1 MIGRIAMNIL
11 FMGKSDLNQKK
22 FRAFAIWMILAMTVG
37 GFAVQAQTTATLTV
51 QANQP
56 GALISSNLFGIF
68 FEEINHAGDGG
79 IYAEMVSNRNFEAP
93 GLTAGWQF
101 VPTGSAVGTLSA
113 DSSMPLSA
121 SNVYAAKLS
130 FSSGSGTAGLA
141 NNGYWGMNFQAGQTY
156 NLGLYAR
163 CSSGFTGA
171 INASLQSANGSQ
183 VYAQGLISGLT
194 TNWQYFSRSLV
205 PNSSDTAGRLALVI
219 SQPGS
224 VWVDVVSLF
233 PQQTFDNRPNGMRPD
248 LMNKLVNLQPSF
260 MRFPGG
266 SWVNGN
272 SLTNMYAWKRTIGPL
287 GDRRYQNNLWGY
299 YVDNGQGYYEY
310 LQMCEDLG
318 TEPLFVINCGMD
330 VFSVGD
336 SVPLASMGPYVQDAL
351 DAIQYANGPANST
364 WGALRAAAG
373 HPAPF
378 NLKYIEIGNENG
390 GSAYNDR
397 YALFYDA
404 IKTNYPDMHII
415 ADNWGGLPVSRPVE
429 ISDEHYYSDPTF
441 FMANATKYDSY
452 SRSGPKVYVGEYA
465 VTTGAGNGNLIGALG
480 EAAFMTGLERNA
492 DIVCMASYAPLFANL
507 NSKNWNP
514 DLIYF
519 TSSQVY
525 GTPSYYV
532 QQMFSV
538 NRGDEVLPLTL
549 NFTGDTN
556 APPHGAI
563 GLGSWN
569 TSVQYTN
576 IVITSNGVTLYQ
588 SDFVNSGTN
597 GWRVYNGNWAVNGG
611 IYQQTT
617 ITTDC
622 RSTTGNTN
630 WANYTITLRARKV
643 GGSEGFLI
651 LFNWLDDNNWTWF
664 NVGGWNNTQ
673 TAIEQM
679 VNGSKSIIGQ
689 GVPGSVQ
696 TLQWYDIRL
705 VLNGTHIQGYVNNVL
720 VLDVSYPAIEPV
732 YASASYAAA
741 SGRVILKAVNVTGN
755 PIVTT
760 FNLNGL
766 PSVSPQASLSQLASA
781 NSLAENSL
789 ANPTNVF
796 PVNGVISNAATNF
809 SYTLPAYS
817 LSVIRFQTPP
827 ISPVRVGLG
836 AGTNVNYLDPLSGG
850 VPVNLS
856 SFITNDVSVDFTVE
870 AADGAVVTNGTLQ
883 FVPGQTNLIISLP
896 PGVLQPGAF
905 FRVTLTNPVNGQ
917 LDTVP
922 RAFFAVASSGGP
934 LQLGVARYADENL
947 VYWTATNATL
957 LEATN
962 LAGPW
967 TTNNNQSAP
976 IQVPESPTSEFFRL
990 MQ

>member
-1 MIGRIAMNIL
+1 MQPHWIMKKINSA
-11 FMGKSDLNQKK
+11 QKPFK
-22 FRAFAIWMILAMTVG
+22 
-37 GFAVQAQTTATLTV
+37 AVYLGLVLTTLVAASPVSAQTTATLTI

-56 GALISSNLFGIF
+56 GAPISSNLFGIF
-68 FEEINHAGDGG
+68 FEEINSAGDGG
-79 IYAEMVSNRNFEAP
+79 IYAEMVRNRSFEEP
-93 GLTAGWQF
+93 GNTNYWQRITAG
-101 VPTGSAVGTLSA
+101 GGIGTISP
-113 DSSMPLSA
+113 DSSVPLSA
-121 SNVYAAKLS
+121 SNLFSLKLNQS
-130 FSSGSGTAGLA
+130 SASGSVGVA
-141 NNGYWGMNFQAGQTY
+141 NGGYWGMNFQAGQTY

-163 CSSGFTGA
+163 CSGGFTGA
-171 INASLQSANGSQ
+171 LTASLQSANGSQ
-183 VYAQGLISGLT
+183 VYAQGTISNLT
-194 TNWQYFSRSLV
+194 TGWQYFPVALV
-205 PNSSDTAGRLALVI
+205 PNASDTAGRLSLMI
-219 SQPGS
+219 SQSGS
-224 VWVDVVSLF
+224 VWLDVVSLF
-233 PQQTFDNRPNGMRPD
+233 PQQTFHNRSNGLRPD
-248 LMNKLVNLQPSF
+248 LANVLVNLQPSF

-266 SWVNGN
+266 SWVNGD
-272 SLTNMYAWKRTIGPL
+272 SLTNMYAWKRTVGPI
-287 GDRRYQNNLWGY
+287 GDRRLQHNLWGY
-299 YVDNGQGYYEY
+299 YVDNGLGYYEY
-310 LQMCEDLG
+310 LQMCEDIG
-318 TEPLFVINCGMD
+318 TQPLFVINCGMD

-336 SVPLASMGPYVQDAL
+336 SVPLAAMGPYVQDAL
-351 DAIQYANGPANST
+351 DAIQYANGPTNST

-441 FMANATKYDSY
+441 FMANATKYDGY

-465 VTTGAGNGNLIGALG
+465 VNTGAGNGNLIGALG

-492 DIVCMASYAPLFANL
+492 DIVSMASYAPLFANL
-507 NSKNWNP
+507 NNKNWNP

-519 TSSQVY
+519 NNSQVY
-525 GTPSYYV
+525 GTPSCYA

-549 NFTGDTN
+549 NFAGGTN
-556 APPHGAI
+556 VPPHGAI

-576 IVITSNGVTLYQ
+576 IVVTSNGVTLYQ

-597 GWRVYNGNWAVNGG
+597 GWRVHNGNWAVNGG

-617 ITTDC
+617 IATDC

-630 WANYTITLRARKV
+630 WASYTITLQARKV

-664 NVGGWNNTQ
+664 NIGGWNNTQ

-679 VNGSKSIIGQ
+679 VNGTKSIIGQ
-689 GVPGSVQ
+689 GVPGSIQ

-705 VLNGTHIQGYVNNVL
+705 VLNGKHIQGYVNNVL
-720 VLDVSYPAIEPV
+720 VLDVNYPTIEPV
-732 YASASYAAA
+732 YASASYAGA
-741 SGRVILKAVNVTGN
+741 SGRIILKAVNVTGN
-755 PIVTT
+755 PIPTT

-766 PSVSPQASLSQLASA
+766 PSVAPQAGLVQLASA

-796 PVNGVISNAATNF
+796 PVDGVISNAATNF
-809 SYTLPAYS
+809 NYTLPAYS

-827 ISPVRVGLG
+827 ISPVQVGLA
-836 AGTNVNYLDPLSGG
+836 AGTNLNYLDPSAGAI
-850 VPVNLS
+850 PVNLS
-856 SFITNDVSVDFTVE
+856 SFITNSVWVDFTLA
-870 AADGAVVTNGTLQ
+870 AADGTVLTNGTLR
-883 FVPGQTNLIISLP
+883 FMPGQTNLNISLP
-896 PGVLQPGAF
+896 AGVLQPGAF
-905 FRVTLTNPVNGQ
+905 FRVTLSHPVNGQ
-917 LDTVP
+917 LNTGTN
-922 RAFFAVASSGGP
+922 AYFAVASSPGGP
-934 LQLGVARYADENL
+934 LQLGVAHYPDENL
-947 VYWTATNATL
+947 IYWTITNATL
-957 LEATN
+957 LETTN
-962 LAGPW
+962 LGGPW
-967 TTNNNQSAP
+967 ATNNNQAAP
-976 IQVPESPTSEFFRL
+976 IQVPASPWSEFFRL
-990 MQ
+990 KQ